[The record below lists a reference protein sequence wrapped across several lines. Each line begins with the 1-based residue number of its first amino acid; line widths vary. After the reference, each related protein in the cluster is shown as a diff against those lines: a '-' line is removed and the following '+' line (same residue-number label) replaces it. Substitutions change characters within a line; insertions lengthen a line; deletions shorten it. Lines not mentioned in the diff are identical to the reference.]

1 MDVLVAFMSRY
12 LSPFTVGICAAAAT
26 IVDNV
31 LMAVA
36 LLLAAALLCFFNLPV
51 GGRMIRRVSEP
62 FGKKEIA
69 MTDVAEIAVTD
80 FIEVAKVHQAWL
92 VAEIAGMGDFIRMA
106 ENLVKN
112 GEVYAEEER
121 DPSLINLFA
130 DTAA

>member
-1 MDVLVAFMSRY
+1 M
-12 LSPFTVGICAAAAT
+12 
-26 IVDNV
+26 
-31 LMAVA
+31 
-36 LLLAAALLCFFNLPV
+36 
-51 GGRMIRRVSEP
+51 
-62 FGKKEIA
+62 
-69 MTDVAEIAVTD
+69 
-80 FIEVAKVHQAWL
+80 HQAWL